1 MSKTVKT
8 NEELIQERFELEQTA
23 NQMQV
28 DAAERKFEINF
39 SDQKMIKTVMDHLD
53 KHYTWKTADAAV
65 LVTLYENI
73 KSQNKAYTS
82 STETVETYTIGL
94 RGHEL
99 NALYQALLNVTG
111 TGVANAK
118 KFITMLTH
126 VGETVSNAMQELAE
140 LNTEIS
146 EVHAKLAELDAT
158 IVTEQIDAELE
169 EEKATAEAGK

>member
-1 MSKTVKT
+1 MSKEKT
-8 NEELIQERFELEQTA
+8 NDQLIQERVELEKKAETL
-23 NQMQV
+23 QV
-28 DAAERKFEINF
+28 EAAERKFEINF
-39 SDQKMIKTVMDHLD
+39 SDQRMIKTVMEHLD

-73 KSQNKAYTS
+73 KKQNKEYTTS
-82 STETVETYTIGL
+82 NETPEVYAIGL

-126 VGETVSNAMQELAE
+126 VGETVSTAMQDLASV
-140 LNTEIS
+140 NTEING
-146 EVHAKLAELDAT
+146 VHTRLAELDAE
-158 IVTEQIDAELE
+158 IVTEQIEAELE
-169 EEKATAEAGK
+169 DKETAEAGN

>member
-1 MSKTVKT
+1 MSKEKT
-8 NEELIQERFELEQTA
+8 NDQLIQERVELEKKAETL
-23 NQMQV
+23 QV
-28 DAAERKFEINF
+28 EAAERKFEINF
-39 SDQKMIKTVMDHLD
+39 SDQRMIKTVMEHLD

-73 KSQNKAYTS
+73 KKQNKAYTTS
-82 STETVETYTIGL
+82 NETPEVYAIGL

-126 VGETVSNAMQELAE
+126 VGETVSVAMQDLASV
-140 LNTEIS
+140 NTEIND
-146 EVHAKLAELDAT
+146 VHTRLAELDAE
-158 IVTEQIDAELE
+158 IVTEQIEAELE
-169 EEKATAEAGK
+169 DKETVEAGN

>member
-1 MSKTVKT
+1 MSKEKT
-8 NEELIQERFELEQTA
+8 NDQLIQERVELEKKAETL
-23 NQMQV
+23 QV
-28 DAAERKFEINF
+28 EAAERKFEINF
-39 SDQKMIKTVMDHLD
+39 SDQRMIKTVMEHLD

-73 KSQNKAYTS
+73 KKQNKAYTTS
-82 STETVETYTIGL
+82 NETPEVYAIGL

-126 VGETVSNAMQELAE
+126 VGETVSVAMQDLASV
-140 LNTEIS
+140 NTEINY
-146 EVHAKLAELDAT
+146 VHTRLAELDAE
-158 IVTEQIDAELE
+158 IVTEQIEAELE
-169 EEKATAEAGK
+169 DKETVEAGN

>member
-1 MSKTVKT
+1 MSKEKT
-8 NEELIQERFELEQTA
+8 NDQLIQERVELEKKAETL
-23 NQMQV
+23 QV
-28 DAAERKFEINF
+28 DAAERKLEINF
-39 SDQKMIKTVMDHLD
+39 SDQRMIKTVMEHLD

-73 KSQNKAYTS
+73 KKQNKAYTTS
-82 STETVETYTIGL
+82 KETVETYTIGL

-126 VGETVSNAMQELAE
+126 VGETVSVAMQDLASV
-140 LNTEIS
+140 NTEIND
-146 EVHAKLAELDAT
+146 VHTRLAELDAE
-158 IVTEQIDAELE
+158 IVTEQIEAELE
-169 EEKATAEAGK
+169 DKETVEAGN

>member
-1 MSKTVKT
+1 MSKEKT
-8 NEELIQERFELEQTA
+8 NDQLIQERVELEKKAETL
-23 NQMQV
+23 QV

-39 SDQKMIKTVMDHLD
+39 SDQRMIKTVMEHLD

-73 KSQNKAYTS
+73 KKQNKAYTTS
-82 STETVETYTIGL
+82 KETVETYTIGL
-94 RGHEL
+94 RSHEL

-126 VGETVSNAMQELAE
+126 VGETVSVAMQDLASV
-140 LNTEIS
+140 NTEIND
-146 EVHAKLAELDAT
+146 VHTRLAELDAE
-158 IVTEQIDAELE
+158 IVTEQIEAELE
-169 EEKATAEAGK
+169 DKETVEAGN

>member
-1 MSKTVKT
+1 MSKEKT
-8 NEELIQERFELEQTA
+8 NDQLIQERVELEKKAETL
-23 NQMQV
+23 QV
-28 DAAERKFEINF
+28 EAAERKFEINF
-39 SDQKMIKTVMDHLD
+39 SDQRMIKTVMEHLD

-73 KSQNKAYTS
+73 KKQNKAYTTS
-82 STETVETYTIGL
+82 KEETPEVYAIGL

-126 VGETVSNAMQELAE
+126 VGETVSIAMQDLASV
-140 LNTEIS
+140 NTEIND
-146 EVHAKLAELDAT
+146 VHTRLAELDAE
-158 IVTEQIDAELE
+158 IVTEQIEAELE
-169 EEKATAEAGK
+169 DKETVEAAN

>member
-1 MSKTVKT
+1 MSKEKT
-8 NEELIQERFELEQTA
+8 NDQLIQERVELEKKAETL
-23 NQMQV
+23 QV
-28 DAAERKFEINF
+28 EAAERKFEINF
-39 SDQKMIKTVMDHLD
+39 SDQRMIKTVMEDLD

-73 KSQNKAYTS
+73 KKQNKAYTTS
-82 STETVETYTIGL
+82 NETPEVYAIGL

-126 VGETVSNAMQELAE
+126 VGETVSTAMQDLASV
-140 LNTEIS
+140 NTEIND
-146 EVHAKLAELDAT
+146 VHTRLAELDAE
-158 IVTEQIDAELE
+158 IVTEQIEAELE
-169 EEKATAEAGK
+169 DKETVEAGN

>member
-1 MSKTVKT
+1 MSKEQT
-8 NEELIQERFELEQTA
+8 NEELIQARIELEAKAESLQI
-23 NQMQV
+23 

-39 SDQKMIKTVMDHLD
+39 SDQRMIKTVMEHLD

-73 KSQNKAYTS
+73 KKQNKAYTTS
-82 STETVETYTIGL
+82 KETVETYTIGL

-126 VGETVSNAMQELAE
+126 VGETVSVAMQDLASV
-140 LNTEIS
+140 NTEIND
-146 EVHAKLAELDAT
+146 VHTRLAELDAE
-158 IVTEQIDAELE
+158 IVTEQIEAELE
-169 EEKATAEAGK
+169 DKETVEAGN

>member
-1 MSKTVKT
+1 MSKEKT
-8 NEELIQERFELEQTA
+8 NDQLIQERVELEKKAETL
-23 NQMQV
+23 QV
-28 DAAERKFEINF
+28 EAAERKFEINF
-39 SDQKMIKTVMDHLD
+39 SDQRMIKTVMEHLD

-73 KSQNKAYTS
+73 KKQNKAYTTS
-82 STETVETYTIGL
+82 NETPEVYAIGL

-126 VGETVSNAMQELAE
+126 VGETVSTAMQDLASV
-140 LNTEIS
+140 NTEIND
-146 EVHAKLAELDAT
+146 VHTRLAELDAE
-158 IVTEQIDAELE
+158 IVTEQIEAELE
-169 EEKATAEAGK
+169 DKETVEAGN

>member
-1 MSKTVKT
+1 MSKEKT
-8 NEELIQERFELEQTA
+8 NDQLIQERVELEKKAETL
-23 NQMQV
+23 QV

-39 SDQKMIKTVMDHLD
+39 SDQRMIKTVMEHLD

-73 KSQNKAYTS
+73 KKQNKAYTTS
-82 STETVETYTIGL
+82 NETPEVYAIGL

-118 KFITMLTH
+118 KFINMLTH
-126 VGETVSNAMQELAE
+126 VGETVSVAMQDLASV
-140 LNTEIS
+140 NTEIND
-146 EVHAKLAELDAT
+146 VHTRLAELDAE
-158 IVTEQIDAELE
+158 IVTEQIEAELE
-169 EEKATAEAGK
+169 DKETVEAGN

>member
-1 MSKTVKT
+1 MSKEKT
-8 NEELIQERFELEQTA
+8 NDQLIQERVELEKKAETLQIE
-23 NQMQV
+23 
-28 DAAERKFEINF
+28 AAERKFEINF
-39 SDQKMIKTVMDHLD
+39 SDQRMIKTVLDHLD

-73 KSQNKAYTS
+73 KKQNKAYTTS
-82 STETVETYTIGL
+82 NESVETYTIGL

-126 VGETVSNAMQELAE
+126 VGETVSAAMQDLASV
-140 LNTEIS
+140 NTEIN
-146 EVHAKLAELDAT
+146 EVHTRLAELDAE
-158 IVTEQIDAELE
+158 IVTEQIEAELE
-169 EEKATAEAGK
+169 EKDTVEAGN